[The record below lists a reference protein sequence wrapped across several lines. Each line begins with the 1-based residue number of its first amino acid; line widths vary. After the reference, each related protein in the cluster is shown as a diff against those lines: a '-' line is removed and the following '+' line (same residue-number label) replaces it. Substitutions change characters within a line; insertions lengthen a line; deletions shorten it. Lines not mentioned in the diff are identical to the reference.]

1 MKAEYNSNKLINKI
15 RQIVYLFNQHNTY
28 EKTLQQQFNQVIII
42 MEQHIDD
49 NKLVIMELRTFL
61 FSFILSKDV
70 DKNLQYEIDHII
82 NHNGF
87 LAQQIIKIE
96 IV

>member
-1 MKAEYNSNKLINKI
+1 
-15 RQIVYLFNQHNTY
+15 
-28 EKTLQQQFNQVIII
+28 

-61 FSFILSKDV
+61 FSFILSKDD

-87 LAQQIIKIE
+87 LAEQIIKIE

>member
-1 MKAEYNSNKLINKI
+1 MFIFSIGI
-15 RQIVYLFNQHNTY
+15 IHT
-28 EKTLQQQFNQVIII
+28 KTLQQQFNQVIII
-42 MEQHIDD
+42 IEQHIDD
-49 NKLVIMELRTFL
+49 NKLGIMELRTFL
-61 FSFILSKDV
+61 FLFILSKDV